1 MGHELDSGIKKYYT
15 VSTPPK
21 MEDVYEDFS
30 AEEKEARGF
39 GENADNQD
47 NLLTNLNKADFV
59 LFVLNC
65 LTFPHCGGEAQNK
78 ILTNIKPERTHRC
91 RKEIRVRIYSFTY
104 QTV

>member
-1 MGHELDSGIKKYYT
+1 MSRNNKKRR
-15 VSTPPK
+15 S
-21 MEDVYEDFS
+21 
-30 AEEKEARGF
+30 ARGF

>member
-1 MGHELDSGIKKYYT
+1 MSCETRKNNFQKEQFP
-15 VSTPPK
+15 V
-21 MEDVYEDFS
+21 
-30 AEEKEARGF
+30 EKLRVQKQLGRF
-39 GENADNQD
+39 GENADTQD